1 MSTGLISF
9 FCKCN
14 NLHNSLEARLALD
27 KQPGHDIYFSI
38 IMMMIFVAVVIIF
51 ISVII
56 HSYLSLNQRKE
67 KGLAIGL

>member
-1 MSTGLISF
+1 MYTGLLSF

-14 NLHNSLEARLALD
+14 NLHNSLEARLGLD
-27 KQPGHDIYFSI
+27 KKSGHDIYFSI

-56 HSYLSLNQRKE
+56 YSYLSLNQRRE
-67 KGLAIGL
+67 KGLTIGL